1 MNLMATGPEMP
12 LPAYLSACGMD
23 GRFAALAVMADGR
36 AAWQCGIAARAHDI
50 VADPAR
56 NLCAVMGRKPGRE
69 AYLCDL
75 STGGVT
81 RKLAPLGGHSFDGHA
96 VFSPDG
102 AALFTTQS
110 ADGSQSGRIVVY
122 DVAAGSVTRQF
133 SSHGI
138 EPHELIWVAP
148 DFLAIGNGG
157 ILDRHSADAIESS
170 LVLLDLR
177 ADQPARRWMLDDEWE
192 TLSIRHLARL
202 PQSRIAFGMQDQ
214 DAATDLRPLVGIA
227 DLAGDIAFLDI
238 PADLQRRLDG
248 YIGSVAVDRS
258 GGIVAASAP
267 RGGAALFWSST
278 DCRYLGSVALSD
290 VCGIAATER
299 EGEFC
304 LSSGHGMVHK
314 VQLDPL
320 AGVIGDGEIAGAT
333 QLGVQWDNHLS
344 AVTVA

>member
-1 MNLMATGPEMP
+1 MVTGPEMP

-56 NLCAVMGRKPGRE
+56 NLCAVMARKPGRE

-75 STGGVT
+75 STGNVV
-81 RKLAPLGGHSFDGHA
+81 RELAPLGGHSFDGHA
-96 VFSPDG
+96 VFSPEG

-110 ADGSQSGRIVVY
+110 ADGSQSGSIVVY
-122 DVAAGSVTRQF
+122 DVAAGVVTRHF

-138 EPHELIWVAP
+138 EPHELIWVGP
-148 DFLAIGNGG
+148 DLLAIGNGG
-157 ILDRHSADAIESS
+157 ILDRRSADAIESS
-170 LVLLDLR
+170 LVLLDVR
-177 ADQPARRWMLDDEWE
+177 TAEPKRRWVLDDEWE

-202 PQSRIAFGMQDQ
+202 PQERVVFAMQDQ

-227 DLAGDIAFLDI
+227 DPSGDTVFLEL
-238 PADLQRRLDG
+238 PADLQRKLDG
-248 YIGSVAVDRS
+248 YIGSVAVDR
-258 GGIVAASAP
+258 GGGLIAASAP
-267 RGGAALFWSST
+267 RGGVALFWSSS
-278 DCRYLGSVALSD
+278 DQRYLGSVALAD

-299 EGEFC
+299 VGEFC
-304 LSSGHGMVHK
+304 LSSGHGLVRK
-314 VQLDPL
+314 VRLDPAVGVVGSDDL
-320 AGVIGDGEIAGAT
+320 APAM

-344 AVTVA
+344 NVAIA